1 MTGRFQTLR
10 MQTYIDWD
18 TLWGNTPVESTLE
31 VTPDFIDLT
40 NAPSGTIRI
49 DSNTDWERIYP
60 ETGVNI
66 SPSSGSGPALAVV
79 SLDSSVYGQKSILLR
94 TTDQEQTV
102 TITVVKNREEVSMES
117 VGEDLEDMAG
127 LNSQGRYAI
136 EISFDDQVE
145 AVYLDFP
152 SWIHFEDSDANAGL
166 VYIPGTYYLYPDI
179 ASIRD
184 LPREGYIQAVG
195 TNSQQVAQIHVK
207 QTA

>member
-1 MTGRFQTLR
+1 
-10 MQTYIDWD
+10 
-18 TLWGNTPVESTLE
+18 
-31 VTPDFIDLT
+31 
-40 NAPSGTIRI
+40 
-49 DSNTDWERIYP
+49 
-60 ETGVNI
+60 
-66 SPSSGSGPALAVV
+66 
-79 SLDSSVYGQKSILLR
+79 
-94 TTDQEQTV
+94 
-102 TITVVKNREEVSMES
+102 
-117 VGEDLEDMAG
+117 MAG